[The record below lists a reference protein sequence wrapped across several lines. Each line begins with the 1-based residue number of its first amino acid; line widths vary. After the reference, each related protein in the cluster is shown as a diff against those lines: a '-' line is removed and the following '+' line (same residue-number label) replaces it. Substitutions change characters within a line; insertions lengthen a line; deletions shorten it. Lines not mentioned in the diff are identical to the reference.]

1 MPPPSLRAYASLA
14 TFMVRFTDEFPRGFL
29 RYSENAEAARLVDH
43 EESIHQDQSVNKAKK
58 ALTSSK

>member
-1 MPPPSLRAYASLA
+1 M
-14 TFMVRFTDEFPRGFL
+14 
-29 RYSENAEAARLVDH
+29 AARLVDH